1 MKAPTLFETM
11 TPEEF
16 RARRRQKYLNLEY
29 YRLNQKDLDESIKGQ
44 LELIE
49 RDKAE
54 GDPSPSGQSGVF
66 GYKLDLL
73 KLHYTAGEPI
83 EELKPYYAE
92 VLKAWK
98 VYLDAHAKYVLY
110 LEKKFGDELEKTKPP
125 LIFEDVECFRQVMEL
140 VSLVLLLGDGVA
152 LRQLV
157 HDFRYY
163 RHTDMLYEALIAPA
177 VPDPDKETT
186 EYFHEVP
193 YSPLIDA
200 FLVGTTQ
207 EEAGASIRQY
217 LKSWYRDGTMGIWM
231 RCRVNTCPITA
242 TGLLMLPRLQSCT
255 TSTTHFSAV
264 IFCTQRILRT
274 GHGKTRAWNAF
285 GLTFRKIS
293 KQYPFFPFPAATP
306 ARRQAGGSLPPRR
319 TAGGISRKAKSCR
332 TSRRITAKPFG
343 NGWSRNRKGNHETYP
358 VKHGIQKFPE
368 FSVSI

>member
-1 MKAPTLFETM
+1 MRFWIPSKSGQSNNLLLWKVDAMKNPALFETM

-140 VSLVLLLGDGVA
+140 VGLALLLGDGVA

-163 RHTDMLYEALIAPA
+163 RHTDMLYEALITPA

-207 EEAGASIRQY
+207 EAAGASIRQY
-217 LKSWYRDGTMGIWM
+217 LKSWYKAFDGTGWHNGHLDAVPGQYMPYQGYWPFDAAAIAVLYDIDDTPSRSHLLYAKDFADWA
-231 RCRVNTCPITA
+231 RENKSVERIRPI
-242 TGLLMLPRLQSCT
+242 
-255 TSTTHFSAV
+255 
-264 IFCTQRILRT
+264 
-274 GHGKTRAWNAF
+274 
-285 GLTFRKIS
+285 FRKKPQGRI
-293 KQYPFFPFPAATP
+293 PAKPGRDMA
-306 ARRQAGGSLPPRR
+306 QGGRAS
-319 TAGGISRKAKSCR
+319 GKSQGLCR
-332 TSRRITAKPFG
+332 FRWQSRRGVEARGCP
-343 NGWSRNRKGNHETYP
+343 P
-358 VKHGIQKFPE
+358 P
-368 FSVSI
+368 